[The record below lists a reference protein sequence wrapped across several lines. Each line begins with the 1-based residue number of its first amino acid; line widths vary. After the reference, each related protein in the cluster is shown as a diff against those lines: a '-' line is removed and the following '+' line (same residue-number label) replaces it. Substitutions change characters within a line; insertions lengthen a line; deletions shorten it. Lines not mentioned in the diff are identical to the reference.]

1 MRLWSF
7 VLAGA
12 AMLVAAT
19 PSSVSAQVV
28 QEHVTGLRAPARLVA
43 RPDGSL
49 LVAEAGAG
57 PNTGRVSLVDRDAR
71 VATVIDGLPSGLYGP
86 SREPS
91 GPSGLLLL
99 ERRLFILIGGGG
111 AALQGANGVELANPD
126 KASPL
131 LSSVLLLEFD
141 EGTDVLPLGFVLT
154 PDSHARIAAGDGVYL
169 VNADGVRAR
178 LSLLVDFPDT
188 TPEPRP
194 DEPANVRASN
204 PFGLVGSDA
213 HLDVVDASR
222 NLLWRVR
229 TGHPQPEPFV
239 RFPPVPNTTPIGPPV
254 VDAVPATVRTD
265 GDSLLVSYLT
275 GFPFG
280 AGAARVVR
288 VNRATG
294 ETTVV
299 ASGLQ
304 TAIDALPLGD
314 GRRLLVLEYSTNF
327 LAGAPGRLLLIDDPT
342 RAPLV
347 LADTLAQ
354 PTSIAI
360 DPRSGDVFV
369 SEIGTG
375 RIVRVLVP

>member
-1 MRLWSF
+1 MRLCSF
-7 VLAGA
+7 VLTGA

-19 PSSVSAQVV
+19 PSSVSGQVV
-28 QEHVTGLRAPARLVA
+28 QEHVTGLRAPTRLVA
-43 RPDGSL
+43 LPDGSL

-57 PNTGRVSLVDRDAR
+57 SNTGRVSLVDRDAR
-71 VATVIDGLPSGLYGP
+71 VATIVDGLPSGLYGP

-99 ERRLFILIGGGG
+99 GRRLFILIGGGG
-111 AALQGANGVELANPD
+111 AALQGANGVELVNPD

-141 EGTDVLPLGFVLT
+141 QGAEVLPLGFVLA
-154 PDSHARIAAGDGVYL
+154 PDRHASIAAGGGVYL

-178 LSLLVDFPDT
+178 LSRLVDFPDT

-229 TGHPQPEPFV
+229 TGNPHAEPFV
-239 RFPPVPNTTPIGPPV
+239 RFPPVPNTSPIGPPV
-254 VDAVPATVRTD
+254 VDAVPATVRAD

-288 VNRATG
+288 VNRSTG

-304 TAIDALPLGD
+304 TAIDVLPLGD

-342 RAPLV
+342 RTPLV

-369 SEIGTG
+369 SEINAG